1 MNATRLRRLCQ
12 CAMFAAVIYVFTA
25 YLHVP
30 SFNGY
35 THIGD
40 GFLYLAASLL
50 PTGYAAAAGAVGA
63 GLADLLSGYSIWAP
77 ATLVIKAV
85 MGVLAAVC
93 YQAFGRGRGPLG
105 LVACGIVGEL
115 PMVVGYWLYDGVL
128 MASLTGAA
136 AGIPSNLAQA
146 AFGIAAST
154 LLAAALSR
162 SAYVRREFPRL

>member
-12 CAMFAAVIYVFTA
+12 CAIFAAVIYVFTA

-77 ATLVIKAV
+77 ATLVIKA
-85 MGVLAAVC
+85 LTACFFTSRAPSFLCRRNLWALLPAA
-93 YQAFGRGRGPLG
+93 AL
-105 LVACGIVGEL
+105 CGAGD
-115 PMVVGYWLYDGVL
+115 YLYEC
-128 MASLTGAA
+128 AITGNFAAPA
-136 AGIPSNLAQA
+136 AGIPGYLIQS
-146 AFGIAAST
+146 
-154 LLAAALSR
+154 ALSSLVYLALGR
-162 SAYVRREFPRL
+162 ALDRAGIKGRLVSSGQME

>member
-12 CAMFAAVIYVFTA
+12 CAIFAAVIYVFTA

-77 ATLVIKAV
+77 ATLVIKA
-85 MGVLAAVC
+85 LTACFFTSRAPSFLCRRNLWALLPAA
-93 YQAFGRGRGPLG
+93 AL
-105 LVACGIVGEL
+105 CGA
-115 PMVVGYWLYDGVL
+115 GYYLYEY
-128 MASLTGAA
+128 AITGNFAAPA
-136 AGIPSNLAQA
+136 AGIPGYLIQS
-146 AFGIAAST
+146 
-154 LLAAALSR
+154 ALSSLVYLALGR
-162 SAYVRREFPRL
+162 ALDRAGIKGRLVSSGQME

>member
-12 CAMFAAVIYVFTA
+12 CAIFAAVIYVFTA
-25 YLHVP
+25 YLHLP

-77 ATLVIKAV
+77 ATLVIKA
-85 MGVLAAVC
+85 LTACFFTSRAPSFLCRRNLWALLPAA
-93 YQAFGRGRGPLG
+93 AL
-105 LVACGIVGEL
+105 CGA
-115 PMVVGYWLYDGVL
+115 GYYLYEC
-128 MASLTGAA
+128 AITGNFAAPA
-136 AGIPSNLAQA
+136 AGIPGYLIQS
-146 AFGIAAST
+146 
-154 LLAAALSR
+154 ALSSLVYLALGR
-162 SAYVRREFPRL
+162 ALDRAGIKGRLVSSGQME

>member
-12 CAMFAAVIYVFTA
+12 CAIFAAVIYVFTA

-77 ATLVIKAV
+77 ATLVIKA
-85 MGVLAAVC
+85 LTACFFTSRAPSFLCRRNLWALLPAA
-93 YQAFGRGRGPLG
+93 AL
-105 LVACGIVGEL
+105 CGA
-115 PMVVGYWLYDGVL
+115 GYYLYEC
-128 MASLTGAA
+128 AITGNFAAPA
-136 AGIPSNLAQA
+136 AGIPGYLIQS
-146 AFGIAAST
+146 
-154 LLAAALSR
+154 ALSSLVYLALGR
-162 SAYVRREFPRL
+162 ALDRAGIKGRLVSSGHME

>member
-1 MNATRLRRLCQ
+1 MNTTRLSRLCQ
-12 CAMFAAVIYVFTA
+12 CAIFAAVIYVFTA

-77 ATLVIKAV
+77 ATLVIKA
-85 MGVLAAVC
+85 LTACFFTSRAPSFLCRRNLWALLPAA
-93 YQAFGRGRGPLG
+93 AL
-105 LVACGIVGEL
+105 CGA
-115 PMVVGYWLYDGVL
+115 GYYLYEC
-128 MASLTGAA
+128 AITGNFAAPA
-136 AGIPSNLAQA
+136 AGIPGYLIQS
-146 AFGIAAST
+146 
-154 LLAAALSR
+154 ALSSLVYLALGR
-162 SAYVRREFPRL
+162 ALDRAGIKGRLVSSGQME

>member
-12 CAMFAAVIYVFTA
+12 CAIFSAVIYVFTA

-63 GLADLLSGYSIWAP
+63 GLADLLSGYSHLGPGHPGHQGAHRLLLHQQGPLLSASLRNLWALLPAAALCGAGYYLLSAPSP
-77 ATLVIKAV
+77 ATL
-85 MGVLAAVC
+85 
-93 YQAFGRGRGPLG
+93 P
-105 LVACGIVGEL
+105 
-115 PMVVGYWLYDGVL
+115 PP
-128 MASLTGAA
+128 AA
-136 AGIPSNLAQA
+136 ASRGI
-146 AFGIAAST
+146 
-154 LLAAALSR
+154 
-162 SAYVRREFPRL
+162 

>member
-12 CAMFAAVIYVFTA
+12 CAIFAAVIYVFTA

-77 ATLVIKAV
+77 A
-85 MGVLAAVC
+85 
-93 YQAFGRGRGPLG
+93 
-105 LVACGIVGEL
+105 
-115 PMVVGYWLYDGVL
+115 
-128 MASLTGAA
+128 
-136 AGIPSNLAQA
+136 AGIPGYLIQS
-146 AFGIAAST
+146 
-154 LLAAALSR
+154 ALSSLVYLALGR
-162 SAYVRREFPRL
+162 ALDRAGIKGRLVSSGQME

>member
-12 CAMFAAVIYVFTA
+12 CAIFAAVIYVFTA

-77 ATLVIKAV
+77 ATLVIKALTACFFTSRAPSFLCRRNLWALLPASALC
-85 MGVLAAVC
+85 GAGYYLYECAITGNFAA
-93 YQAFGRGRGPLG
+93 P
-105 LVACGIVGEL
+105 
-115 PMVVGYWLYDGVL
+115 
-128 MASLTGAA
+128 A
-136 AGIPSNLAQA
+136 AGIPGYLIQS
-146 AFGIAAST
+146 
-154 LLAAALSR
+154 ALSSLVYLALGR
-162 SAYVRREFPRL
+162 ALDRAGIKGRLVSSGQME

>member
-12 CAMFAAVIYVFTA
+12 CAIFAAVIYVFTA

-77 ATLVIKAV
+77 ATLVIKA
-85 MGVLAAVC
+85 LTACFFTSRAPSFLC
-93 YQAFGRGRGPLG
+93 RRNLG
-105 LVACGIVGEL
+105 LCSPPPRCVGRDTTSMSAPSPATLPPRPRASRGI
-115 PMVVGYWLYDGVL
+115 
-128 MASLTGAA
+128 
-136 AGIPSNLAQA
+136 
-146 AFGIAAST
+146 
-154 LLAAALSR
+154 
-162 SAYVRREFPRL
+162 

>member
-12 CAMFAAVIYVFTA
+12 CAIFAAVIYVFTA

-77 ATLVIKAV
+77 ATLVIKA
-85 MGVLAAVC
+85 LTACFFTSRAPSFLCRRNLWALLPAA
-93 YQAFGRGRGPLG
+93 AL
-105 LVACGIVGEL
+105 CGA
-115 PMVVGYWLYDGVL
+115 GYYLYECAITDNF
-128 MASLTGAA
+128 AAPA
-136 AGIPSNLAQA
+136 AGIPGYLIQS
-146 AFGIAAST
+146 
-154 LLAAALSR
+154 ALSSLVYLALGR
-162 SAYVRREFPRL
+162 ALDRAGIKGRLVSSGQME

>member
-12 CAMFAAVIYVFTA
+12 CAIFAAVIYVFTA

-77 ATLVIKAV
+77 ATLVIKA
-85 MGVLAAVC
+85 LTACFFTSRAPSFLCRRNLWALLPAAV
-93 YQAFGRGRGPLG
+93 L
-105 LVACGIVGEL
+105 CGA
-115 PMVVGYWLYDGVL
+115 GYYLYEC
-128 MASLTGAA
+128 AITGNFAAPA
-136 AGIPSNLAQA
+136 AGIPGYLIQS
-146 AFGIAAST
+146 
-154 LLAAALSR
+154 ALSSLVYLALGR
-162 SAYVRREFPRL
+162 ALDRAGIKGRLVSSGQME

>member
-12 CAMFAAVIYVFTA
+12 CAIFAAVIYVFTA

-77 ATLVIKAV
+77 ATLVIKA
-85 MGVLAAVC
+85 LTACFFTSRAPSFLCRRNLWALLPAA
-93 YQAFGRGRGPLG
+93 AL
-105 LVACGIVGEL
+105 CGA
-115 PMVVGYWLYDGVL
+115 GYYLYEC
-128 MASLTGAA
+128 AITGNFAAPA
-136 AGIPSNLAQA
+136 AGIPGYLIQS
-146 AFGIAAST
+146 
-154 LLAAALSR
+154 ALSSLVYLALGR
-162 SAYVRREFPRL
+162 ALDRAGIKGRLVSSGLME

>member
-12 CAMFAAVIYVFTA
+12 CAIFAAVIYVFTA

-50 PTGYAAAAGAVGA
+50 PTGYAAAAGAVGT

-77 ATLVIKAV
+77 ATLVIKA
-85 MGVLAAVC
+85 LTACFFTSRAPSFLCRRNLWALLPAA
-93 YQAFGRGRGPLG
+93 AL
-105 LVACGIVGEL
+105 CGA
-115 PMVVGYWLYDGVL
+115 GYYLYEC
-128 MASLTGAA
+128 AITGNFAAPA
-136 AGIPSNLAQA
+136 AGIPGYLIQS
-146 AFGIAAST
+146 
-154 LLAAALSR
+154 ALSSLVYLALGR
-162 SAYVRREFPRL
+162 ALDRAGIKGRLVSSGQME

>member
-12 CAMFAAVIYVFTA
+12 CAIFAAVIYVFTA

-77 ATLVIKAV
+77 ATLVIKA
-85 MGVLAAVC
+85 LTACFFTSRAPSFLCRRNLWALFPAA
-93 YQAFGRGRGPLG
+93 AL
-105 LVACGIVGEL
+105 CGA
-115 PMVVGYWLYDGVL
+115 GYYLYEC
-128 MASLTGAA
+128 AITGNFAAPA
-136 AGIPSNLAQA
+136 AGIPGYLIQS
-146 AFGIAAST
+146 
-154 LLAAALSR
+154 ALSSLVYLALGR
-162 SAYVRREFPRL
+162 ALDRAGIKGRLVSSGQME